1 MKKRRKKQRK
11 KKKEN
16 NNNNSNNTKT
26 NQQQQQTNNFVLN
39 RLGTVFESVSIAI
52 LCLVTETK
60 GQTFGRIPG
69 YYSTTGY
76 TAVRF
81 SLLLVLGKYSY
92 ALGQQP
98 S

>member
-1 MKKRRKKQRK
+1 MKTKRKN
-11 KKKEN
+11 EN
-16 NNNNSNNTKT
+16 KPTTTTTTKNS
-26 NQQQQQTNNFVLN
+26 FVLN
-39 RLGTVFESVSIAI
+39 RLGTVFESVPIAI

-69 YYSTTGY
+69 CYSTTGY